1 MLKRHGLAAT
11 IGAAGGLVS
20 LLFTLLLSEG
30 VALTER
36 FLGDNLHWLPILGGL
51 LLLLLAWG
59 PLASASEGFGVAP
72 VRKEIDHINRY
83 LLRPRETMLKAV
95 GTLITLI
102 AGFSVG
108 LLGPIVYLGGF
119 LGSTVAYRKDRPDQE
134 RRILIAA
141 GVAALV
147 TGVFNDVLFGLIFT
161 FEVLLKG
168 MNNEEK
174 PPILLSALTSGVV
187 VRFIVGEEKRILLG
201 NAFVK
206 RMDLSPLL
214 LVTLALL
221 AGLIAAAY
229 IWTRDRWGQFFVEK
243 KVGIKWR
250 ITWVTLIT
258 AVAVAFFP
266 GILEY
271 HGDTLQQV
279 VAGRA
284 GLTFLLVLLV
294 LRFFLTTLSLGAG
307 LYGGGFSPAITMGA
321 TLGAIV
327 AVLFGFTGF
336 TSAAVL
342 GMVGMFAGFAHAP
355 LTATVLAYTLTGA
368 PILILPALFVSLVS
382 YLVVERLLKRDFFHE
397 KAEDDHPLLKYCS
410 PTR

>member
-1 MLKRHGLAAT
+1 MLKRHALAAT
-11 IGAAGGLVS
+11 VGVVGGLAS
-20 LLFTLLLSEG
+20 LLFTFLLSEG
-30 VALTER
+30 IWMSEYLVGIN
-36 FLGDNLHWLPILGGL
+36 FHWLPLIAGGL
-51 LLLLLAWG
+51 LLLLAFG

-72 VRKEIDHINRY
+72 VRREIDQINRY
-83 LLRPRETMLKAV
+83 LLRPRETLLKSI

-102 AGFSVG
+102 GGFSVG

-119 LGSTVAYRKDRPDQE
+119 LGSTVAYRRERTDQE

-168 MNNEEK
+168 MDNEEK
-174 PPILLSALTSGVV
+174 PPILLSALTSGAV
-187 VRFIVGEEKRILLG
+187 VRWIIGEEKRILLG

-206 RMDLSPLL
+206 GMDLPPLL
-214 LVTLALL
+214 LITLAVL

-229 IWTRDRWGQFFVEK
+229 IWTRDCWGQFFAEK
-243 KVGIKWR
+243 KVGSGWR
-250 ITWVTLIT
+250 ITWVSLVT
-258 AVAVAFFP
+258 AVSVAFFP

-279 VAGRA
+279 VAGHA
-284 GLTFLLVLLV
+284 ELTFLLTLLA

-327 AVLFGFTGF
+327 ALLFGFAGH

-342 GMVGMFAGFAHAP
+342 GMVAMFAGFAHAP
-355 LTATVLAYTLTGA
+355 LTATILAYTLTGA
-368 PILILPALFVSLVS
+368 PILILPALFVSLLS

-397 KAEDDHPLLKYCS
+397 KS
-410 PTR
+410 RG